1 MRQKT
6 MVTSLDS
13 KVRDDLSEQNLEVDG
28 VAFYWQKEECTI
40 SVAKCFEYLFSV
52 LGIKGG
58 SEIIELSTWFKKN
71 VIFLNLK

>member
-13 KVRDDLSEQNLEVDG
+13 KVRDDFSEQNLEVDS
-28 VAFYWQKEECTI
+28 VAFYWEKEEGTI
-40 SVAKCFEYLFSV
+40 SVAKCFECLFSV

-58 SEIIELSTWFKKN
+58 SKIIELSTWFKKKGF
-71 VIFLNLK
+71 FLNLK